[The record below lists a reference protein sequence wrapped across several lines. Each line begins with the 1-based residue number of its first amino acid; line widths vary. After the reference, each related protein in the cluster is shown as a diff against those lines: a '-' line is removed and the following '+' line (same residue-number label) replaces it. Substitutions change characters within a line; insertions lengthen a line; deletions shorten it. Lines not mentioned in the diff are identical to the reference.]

1 MFWGFFVRTNAT
13 ISLTSHFVTT
23 WVKLPGTQIKQK
35 TINKCKNIPIFSH
48 NHSKYYLIQTL
59 RGKLSQCLA

>member
-35 TINKCKNIPIFSH
+35 TINKCSLNKSLVITTQKTI
-48 NHSKYYLIQTL
+48 L
-59 RGKLSQCLA
+59 